1 MHLCKFLL
9 LAGVVAA
16 WPTAA
21 QAQFRVINTGH
32 VPARSSVVVRP
43 VVAPRPVFNVNP
55 FVPGFNPYGGADPYG
70 GYLQGA
76 AALTQAQGQ
85 YFIQTQQAYLLAE
98 DVKRSKLETRRAVFD
113 QYLYEKANTPTLE
126 EQRET
131 ARLAEVARSRNNPP
145 LTEIWSGKAL
155 NDLLVNIQMIESQ
168 TGAHGPA
175 IPVDYDMLRNL
186 NFTTGRLENTS
197 VSMLSD
203 GGKVDWLPALQRTTF
218 SAPREQIDKL
228 APTVVM
234 EVASGKTN
242 INNLDALNKAV
253 RSLRQTLRDVV
264 SEMSSTEYITALRF
278 VNQLQEAVTVMYQ
291 PNAANFFNSKWDPRG
306 VETVGQLVDQM
317 TRQGLRFSAA
327 ASGDENY
334 YTALHRAMVSFQYGL
349 QKLASR

>member
-1 MHLCKFLL
+1 MHLRTLTL

-16 WPTAA
+16 FPGVAN
-21 QAQFRVINTGH
+21 AQFRTINTGH
-32 VPARSSVVVRP
+32 VPAQSSVVVRP
-43 VVAPRPVFNVNP
+43 VIAPRPAFNVNP
-55 FVPGFNPYGGADPYG
+55 YAFGFNPYGGADPFG

-126 EQRET
+126 QQREIERQ
-131 ARLAEVARSRNNPP
+131 AQVARSQNNPP

-168 TGAHGPA
+168 TGARGPA
-175 IPVDYDMLRNL
+175 IPIDYEILNNL
-186 NFTTGRLENTS
+186 NFTTGRVENSS
-197 VSMLSD
+197 VTMIAD
-203 GGKVDWLPALQRTTF
+203 GRVDWLPALQRATF
-218 SAPREQIDKL
+218 DGPRQQIDKL

-253 RSLRQTLRDVV
+253 RGLRQSLRDVV
-264 SEMSSTEYITALRF
+264 AEMSSTDYITSLRF
-278 VNQLQEAVTVMYQ
+278 VNQLQDAVSVMYQ
-291 PNAANFFNSKWDPRG
+291 PNAANFFSGKWNPTG
-306 VETVGQLVDQM
+306 VQNVGELVEQM

-327 ASGDENY
+327 SSGDENY
-334 YTALHRAMVSFQYGL
+334 YTALHRAMVTFQYGL